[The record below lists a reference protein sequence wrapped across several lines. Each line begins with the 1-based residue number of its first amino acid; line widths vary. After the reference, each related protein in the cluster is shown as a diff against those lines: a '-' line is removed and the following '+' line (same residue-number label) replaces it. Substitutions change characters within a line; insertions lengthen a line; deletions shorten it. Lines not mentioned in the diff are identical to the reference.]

1 MSGTAS
7 YATAAP
13 TRSPDMT
20 HHHLHSSPETCHWGF
35 FEAKLK
41 PVLTI
46 ASGDEVTI
54 DTISGGPEVVPD
66 RTRFHVPPEL
76 ADVHARSERMVP
88 GHILTG
94 PVAIAGAE
102 PGDVLEVEILDVRL
116 RQDWGYNLIRPL
128 AGTLPDDF
136 HEARLMNIP
145 LDQTR
150 MVGRLPWGLD
160 LPLAPFFG
168 VMGVAPPPA
177 WGRITSLIP
186 RAMGG
191 NLDNKELT
199 PGAKLYLPVFV
210 PGALFS
216 CGDGHGVQGDGE
228 VCVTA
233 IETALQ
239 GRFRL
244 TVRKD
249 LRLDYPR
256 ADTPTH
262 YMTMAMDPD
271 LDQCVVRA
279 LRDMIVLLG
288 EKRNL
293 SREDAYTLCSL
304 AADLRVTQTVNGSKG
319 IHCMIA
325 KAIVHG

>member
-1 MSGTAS
+1 
-7 YATAAP
+7 
-13 TRSPDMT
+13 
-20 HHHLHSSPETCHWGF
+20 
-35 FEAKLK
+35 
-41 PVLTI
+41 
-46 ASGDEVTI
+46 
-54 DTISGGPEVVPD
+54 
-66 RTRFHVPPEL
+66 
-76 ADVHARSERMVP
+76 MVP

-94 PVAIAGAE
+94 PVAVRGAE
-102 PGDVLEVEILDVRL
+102 VGDVLEVDILDVQL
-116 RQDWGYNLIRPL
+116 RQDWGWNLIKPL
-128 AGTLPDDF
+128 SGTLPDDF
-136 HEARLMNIP
+136 HETRLLNIP
-145 LDQTR
+145 LDRTK

-160 LPLAPFFG
+160 LPLKPFFG

-191 NLDNKELT
+191 NLDNKELGA
-199 PGAKLYLPVFV
+199 GAKLYLPVFV

-233 IETALQ
+233 IETALR

-244 TVRKD
+244 TLRKD
-249 LRLDYPR
+249 LRFDYPR
-256 ADTPTH
+256 AETADH
-262 YMTMAMDPD
+262 YMTMAMEPD

-325 KAIVHG
+325 KSVVHG

>member
-1 MSGTAS
+1 MGPADPSIFQMPHQNDGS
-7 YATAAP
+7 PRQVQQGPIEHFKATEKA
-13 TRSPDMT
+13 PDMT

-66 RTRFHVPPEL
+66 RSRFHVPPEL
-76 ADVHARSERMVP
+76 AEVHAKNERMVP

-94 PVAIAGAE
+94 PVAIQGAQ
-102 PGDVLEVEILDVRL
+102 PGDVLEVEILDVKL

-136 HEARLMNIP
+136 HETRLINIP
-145 LDQTR
+145 LDKKR

-160 LPLAPFFG
+160 LPLKPFFG

-191 NLDNKELT
+191 NLDNKELGA
-199 PGAKLYLPVFV
+199 GAKTLFAGIRARRAVF
-210 PGALFS
+210 L
-216 CGDGHGVQGDGE
+216 
-228 VCVTA
+228 
-233 IETALQ
+233 
-239 GRFRL
+239 
-244 TVRKD
+244 
-249 LRLDYPR
+249 
-256 ADTPTH
+256 
-262 YMTMAMDPD
+262 
-271 LDQCVVRA
+271 
-279 LRDMIVLLG
+279 
-288 EKRNL
+288 
-293 SREDAYTLCSL
+293 
-304 AADLRVTQTVNGSKG
+304 
-319 IHCMIA
+319 
-325 KAIVHG
+325 

>member
-1 MSGTAS
+1 
-7 YATAAP
+7 
-13 TRSPDMT
+13 
-20 HHHLHSSPETCHWGF
+20 
-35 FEAKLK
+35 
-41 PVLTI
+41 
-46 ASGDEVTI
+46 
-54 DTISGGPEVVPD
+54 VVPD
-66 RTRFHVPPEL
+66 RGRFHVPPEL

-94 PVAIAGAE
+94 PVAVTGAE
-102 PGDVLEVEILDVRL
+102 PGDVIEVDILDVRL

-136 HEARLMNIP
+136 HEPRLINIP

-244 TVRKD
+244 TLRKD

-256 ADTPTH
+256 AETPTH

-325 KAIVHG
+325 KAVVHG

>member
-1 MSGTAS
+1 MSATAS
-7 YATAAP
+7 YAVSAATQSLVMP
-13 TRSPDMT
+13 

-54 DTISGGPEVVPD
+54 DTISGGPDVVPD
-66 RTRFHVPPEL
+66 RSRFHVPPEL
-76 ADVHARSERMVP
+76 AEVHAKNERMVP

-94 PVAIAGAE
+94 PVAIEGAA
-102 PGDVLEVEILDVRL
+102 PGDVLEVEILDVQL

-136 HEARLMNIP
+136 HETRLLNIP
-145 LDQTR
+145 LDRKR

-160 LPLAPFFG
+160 LPLKPFFG

-244 TVRKD
+244 TLRRD

-256 ADTPTH
+256 AETPSH

-325 KAIVHG
+325 KSVVHG